1 MTSIR
6 RTLAAA
12 LLVAPAVLLV
22 AQPAAARDHRYH
34 RDVRGPVITDV
45 TPDHRD
51 RVGDRGRTQVAA
63 RFHDAGS
70 GVASVRLRLNG
81 RDVTRHAQV
90 GHNQIR
96 YRDDLAPGRYFAE
109 VVVRDR
115 AGNESRHAWQF
126 AVTDRDR
133 GYRTYGYVQPQ
144 RW

>member
-6 RTLAAA
+6 RSLAAA

-22 AQPAAARDHRYH
+22 AQPASARDHRHH

-51 RVGDRGRTQVAA
+51 RVGERGRTQVAA
-63 RFHDAGS
+63 RFHDADS

-81 RDVTRHAQV
+81 RDVTHASRIN
-90 GHNQIR
+90 GNQIR
-96 YRDDLAPGRYFAE
+96 YRDDLRPGRYHAE

-115 AGNESRHAWQF
+115 AGNVSRHAWRF

-133 GYRTYGYVQPQ
+133 GYRTYGYVQP